1 MCALYMKYMLAIQ
14 ALVQDLGLEL
24 TSSQCK
30 INLFGVLIVRVQY
43 YLGNLKRDPKFSE
56 PPT

>member
-30 INLFGVLIVRVQY
+30 INMGSSLWSPHCKSAVLFGE
-43 YLGNLKRDPKFSE
+43 PKKG
-56 PPT
+56 PKI